1 MDVKQICYCLA
12 NALLKHIEF
21 AQGFY
26 FLDDLQ
32 HYLKATKGPDVSPSG
47 KELEF
52 TYDLGDNM
60 KIDIEGIRQKKQE
73 KEQQSKK
80 EFEELKR
87 KMDAAKLQEVV
98 KPSPLVE
105 RSVKFSG
112 GPKIDAIDP

>member
-1 MDVKQICYCLA
+1 
-12 NALLKHIEF
+12 
-21 AQGFY
+21 
-26 FLDDLQ
+26 LDDLQ

-87 KMDAAKLQEVV
+87 KMDAAKLQEAV